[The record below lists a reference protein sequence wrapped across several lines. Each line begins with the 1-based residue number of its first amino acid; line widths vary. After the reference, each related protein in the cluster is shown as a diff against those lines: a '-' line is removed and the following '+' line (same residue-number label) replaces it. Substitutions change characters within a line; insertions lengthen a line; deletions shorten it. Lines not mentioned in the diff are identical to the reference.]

1 MATLDRNATSI
12 IDQLQSATARQRK
25 VIQQM
30 HAEQAKLLADLVEVR
45 RERDAFRNEAA
56 GFRRNLAEMQ
66 NRYDEVVTEY
76 LDLKRERLQ
85 LLGRSGSASES
96 NNNHD
101 GHADNGARAPDRASG
116 TLKRQR
122 SGNKLFNPLSVVI
135 EDSKLG
141 HLTAGECT
149 DKSRSTNSSP
159 FSKREVRELPE
170 PPVDSPA
177 RKDEQARY
185 QFPQPPPNHGNRP
198 SFLIG
203 S

>member
-56 GFRRNLAEMQ
+56 GFRRDLAEMH

-76 LDLKRERLQ
+76 LDIKRERLQ
-85 LLGRSGSASES
+85 LLCSRSTSES
-96 NNNHD
+96 NDKYN
-101 GHADNGARAPDRASG
+101 GHADNGTRTPDRASG

-122 SGNKLFNPLSVVI
+122 SGTKVIILS
-135 EDSKLG
+135 L
-141 HLTAGECT
+141 AW
-149 DKSRSTNSSP
+149 
-159 FSKREVRELPE
+159 
-170 PPVDSPA
+170 
-177 RKDEQARY
+177 
-185 QFPQPPPNHGNRP
+185 
-198 SFLIG
+198 
-203 S
+203 